1 MVEEKKRIRL
11 IVNGDDF
18 GSSHAANHG
27 ILRAHKEG
35 ILTSA
40 SLMVNGNAL
49 DHAVRG
55 VHENPRLGVG
65 IHITLVRGKSTLKP
79 SETSGL
85 VNHRYEFSTSPVFAG
100 LKYFFNR
107 KIRHFIL
114 QEIDAQIREFR
125 TIGLRLDH
133 LNGHCNMHLH
143 PTIFA
148 MIKRHARDWGVR
160 SIRVTDDPLLMNLR
174 IAGGNYFYRLTHA
187 LVFARLSSRVRETL
201 DRRGIVQTDRVF
213 GLLQDGRVTEKY
225 LLRLLE
231 ELRPGTYELYCHP
244 NTEERAYEIEALCS
258 PKVKQLIEERG
269 IELVRYQD
277 LVRRP

>member
-27 ILRAHKEG
+27 ILRAHQEG

-55 VHENPRLGVG
+55 ARDNPRLGVG
-65 IHITLVRGKSTLKP
+65 LHVTLVCGKSTLKP

-85 VNHRYEFSTSPVFAG
+85 VNHRYEFSGSPVFAG

-107 KIRHFIL
+107 RIRHFLL

-174 IAGGNYFYRLTHA
+174 IAGGRYFYRLIHA
-187 LVFARLSSRVRETL
+187 LIFARLSSRVRGTL
-201 DRRGIVQTDRVF
+201 DRRGIFQTDRVF
-213 GLLQDGRVTEKY
+213 GLLQHGRVTERY
-225 LLRLLE
+225 LMRLIE

-244 NTEERAYEIEALCS
+244 NTEVGVAEIEALCS
-258 PKVKQLIEERG
+258 PKVKQLITDRG

-277 LVRRP
+277 LIGRA

>member
-27 ILRAHKEG
+27 ILRAHREG

-55 VHENPRLGVG
+55 ARENPHLGVG
-65 IHITLVRGKSTLKP
+65 IHVTLVCGKSTLKP

-85 VNHRYEFSTSPVFAG
+85 VNHRYEFSGSPVFAG

-125 TIGLRLDH
+125 TIGFRLDH

-174 IAGGNYFYRLTHA
+174 IAGGRYFYRLFHA
-187 LVFARLSSRVRETL
+187 LIFARLSSRVRGTL
-201 DRRGIVQTDRVF
+201 DRRGIFQTDRVF

-225 LLRLLE
+225 LMRLLKE
-231 ELRPGTYELYCHP
+231 IRPGTYELYCHP
-244 NTEERAYEIEALCS
+244 NMEDGVGEIEALCS
-258 PKVKQLIEERG
+258 PKVKQLIMDRG

-277 LVRRP
+277 LVGRP